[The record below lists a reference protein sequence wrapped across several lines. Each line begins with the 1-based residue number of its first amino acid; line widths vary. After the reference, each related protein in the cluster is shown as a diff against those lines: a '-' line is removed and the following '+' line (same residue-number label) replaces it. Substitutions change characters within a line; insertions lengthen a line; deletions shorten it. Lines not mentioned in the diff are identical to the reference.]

1 MLLLSST
8 TGDVASAALAFFLI
22 AIGLTLGYAFL
33 RLAGVLSR
41 VSSLVKGVEQE
52 LVPVINKAGGSIDR
66 VNDQL
71 DKLDVVTDSAVGAV
85 ESIDSV
91 LRAIAGAVKLPA
103 KKLAALTAGLVH
115 GLAAFK
121 VEHDFAAAMAAA
133 RFAAQERASRF
144 GEEFHSEAEEEKN
157 SSEE

>member
-1 MLLLSST
+1 MLTLSST
-8 TGDVASAALAFFLI
+8 AGDIASAALAFFLI
-22 AIGLTLGYAFL
+22 AIGLTLGYVFL

-133 RFAAQERASRF
+133 RFAAQERESRF
-144 GEEFHSEAEEEKN
+144 GEEFHSEAEEGKN
-157 SSEE
+157 ASEE

>member
-8 TGDVASAALAFFLI
+8 AGDIASAALAFFLI

-91 LRAIAGAVKLPA
+91 MRAIAGAVKLPA

-121 VEHDFAAAMAAA
+121 VDRDFAAAMAAA
-133 RFAAQERASRF
+133 RFAAQERESRF
-144 GEEFHSEAEEEKN
+144 GEEFHSEAEEGKN
-157 SSEE
+157 ASEE

>member
-8 TGDVASAALAFFLI
+8 AGDVASAALAFFLI

-91 LRAIAGAVKLPA
+91 MRAIAGAVKLPA
-103 KKLAALTAGLVH
+103 KKLAALTAGLMH

-133 RFAAQERASRF
+133 RFAAQERESHF
-144 GEEFHSEAEEEKN
+144 GEEFHSEAEDGKN
-157 SSEE
+157 PSEE

>member
-8 TGDVASAALAFFLI
+8 VGDIASGALAFFLI
-22 AIGLTLGYAFL
+22 AIGLTLGYAFV

-66 VNDQL
+66 VNGQL

-91 LRAIAGAVKLPA
+91 MRSIAGAVKLPA

-121 VEHDFAAAMAAA
+121 VERDFAAAMAAA
-133 RFAAQERASRF
+133 RFAAQERESRF
-144 GEEFHSEAEEEKN
+144 GEEFSSAAEEEKN
-157 SSEE
+157 ASEE

>member
-8 TGDVASAALAFFLI
+8 AGDIASAALAFFLI

-33 RLAGVLSR
+33 RLAGVLGR

-91 LRAIAGAVKLPA
+91 MRAIAGAVKLPA

-121 VEHDFAAAMAAA
+121 VDRDFAAAMAAA
-133 RFAAQERASRF
+133 RFAAQERESRF
-144 GEEFHSEAEEEKN
+144 GEEFHSEAEEGKN
-157 SSEE
+157 ASEE

>member
-1 MLLLSST
+1 MLILSST
-8 TGDVASAALAFFLI
+8 TGDVASAALAFFLV
-22 AIGLTLGYAFL
+22 AIGLTLGYAFV

-66 VNDQL
+66 VNGQL

-115 GLAAFK
+115 GLAVFK

-133 RFAAQERASRF
+133 RFAAQERESRF

-157 SSEE
+157 ASEE